1 MDLEFGSEAYV
12 QELMKR
18 VNSDPVFLDLRKTG
32 RNATYTL
39 RLERD
44 PENGVRAGLMFGF
57 EVVDGKIKAV
67 WTGGNRTTQFT
78 DLVFSGKYGVWV
90 DLLRDRLK
98 ITDALLARKLTL
110 RGETDEIYGPTV
122 WMSPGPLFGMS
133 LTAATERIVEI
144 ARSIPTEFHGKYGS
158 QSATR

>member
-1 MDLEFGSEAYV
+1 LEFGSEAYM

-39 RLERD
+39 RLERE
-44 PENGVRAGLMFGF
+44 PENGVRADLTFGF
-57 EVVDGKIKAV
+57 EVVDGKIKEV

-144 ARSIPTEFHGKYGS
+144 ARTIPTEFHGNYAS
-158 QSATR
+158 QSTGH

>member
-1 MDLEFGSEAYV
+1 LEFGSEAYM

-18 VNSDPVFLDLRKTG
+18 VNSDPVFPDLRKTG

-39 RLERD
+39 RLERE
-44 PENGVRAGLMFGF
+44 PENGVRADLMFGF
-57 EVVDGKIKAV
+57 EVVDGKIKEV

-158 QSATR
+158 QSVTR